1 MCRYFSE
8 TKEEPL
14 IVEVPQN
21 SVVDNT
27 SAGGNDNS
35 QGNQG
40 SHQAE
45 EDAPQKSDM
54 VQEVRKLFNWD
65 LSSYYFVQ
73 VHEETVHH
81 CSLFQSSSIV
91 ELYRPALKRFDATV
105 LSPFPSHLY

>member
-14 IVEVPQN
+14 IVEVPQH

-27 SAGGNDNS
+27 SAGGDNS

-45 EDAPQKSDM
+45 EDAPQKSDL
-54 VQEVRKLFNWD
+54 VQEVSETLEVGLVFI
-65 LSSYYFVQ
+65 LLCSS
-73 VHEETVHH
+73 T
-81 CSLFQSSSIV
+81 
-91 ELYRPALKRFDATV
+91 
-105 LSPFPSHLY
+105 

>member
-14 IVEVPQN
+14 IVEVPQH

-27 SAGGNDNS
+27 SAGNDNS

-45 EDAPQKSDM
+45 EDAPQKSDL
-54 VQEVRKLFNWD
+54 VQEV
-65 LSSYYFVQ
+65 S
-73 VHEETVHH
+73 ET
-81 CSLFQSSSIV
+81 L
-91 ELYRPALKRFDATV
+91 
-105 LSPFPSHLY
+105 

>member
-27 SAGGNDNS
+27 SAGNDNS

-45 EDAPQKSDM
+45 EDPAQKSDL
-54 VQEVRKLFNWD
+54 VQEVG
-65 LSSYYFVQ
+65 
-73 VHEETVHH
+73 ET
-81 CSLFQSSSIV
+81 L
-91 ELYRPALKRFDATV
+91 
-105 LSPFPSHLY
+105 

>member
-27 SAGGNDNS
+27 SVGNDNS

-45 EDAPQKSDM
+45 EDAPQKFDL
-54 VQEVRKLFNWD
+54 VQEVG
-65 LSSYYFVQ
+65 
-73 VHEETVHH
+73 ET
-81 CSLFQSSSIV
+81 L
-91 ELYRPALKRFDATV
+91 
-105 LSPFPSHLY
+105 

>member
-1 MCRYFSE
+1 MLNVCMCRYFSE

-45 EDAPQKSDM
+45 EDPAQKFDL
-54 VQEVRKLFNWD
+54 VQEV
-65 LSSYYFVQ
+65 S
-73 VHEETVHH
+73 ET
-81 CSLFQSSSIV
+81 L
-91 ELYRPALKRFDATV
+91 
-105 LSPFPSHLY
+105 